1 MNLFR
6 GKKVTGQ
13 IDTTTGD
20 KTNTTPQ
27 KQIPMFF
34 FDFNQLFNLMIQI
47 KSNAHSI
54 YSLQENRQSFYL

>member
-34 FDFNQLFNLMIQI
+34 LILI
-47 KSNAHSI
+47 S
-54 YSLQENRQSFYL
+54 YLI

>member
-6 GKKVTGQ
+6 GKKVTRQ
-13 IDTTTGD
+13 IDTTTRD

-54 YSLQENRQSFYL
+54 HSLQENRQ